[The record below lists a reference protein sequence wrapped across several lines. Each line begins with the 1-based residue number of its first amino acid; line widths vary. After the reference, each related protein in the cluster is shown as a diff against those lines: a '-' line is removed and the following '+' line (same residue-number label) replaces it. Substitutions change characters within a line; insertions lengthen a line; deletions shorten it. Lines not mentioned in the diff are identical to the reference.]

1 MPAITATNLNIDTLS
16 LLIKD
21 LDTPLPF
28 KMRSIFVP
36 PETNLQ
42 SARFYV
48 VKQIGTSEKHDL
60 FSIYE
65 IFWDSIRDA
74 DYEMTFTTHVV
85 DGIAGLKN
93 KETGRFF
100 QILVEKRKP
109 HINPTLT
116 YFSRITYWRFYI
128 VVLTQN
134 GDTIWTKGTKHK
146 STAIYSAKKKLKF
159 VS

>member
-65 IFWDSIRDA
+65 IF
-74 DYEMTFTTHVV
+74 
-85 DGIAGLKN
+85 
-93 KETGRFF
+93 
-100 QILVEKRKP
+100 
-109 HINPTLT
+109 
-116 YFSRITYWRFYI
+116 
-128 VVLTQN
+128 
-134 GDTIWTKGTKHK
+134 
-146 STAIYSAKKKLKF
+146 
-159 VS
+159 